1 MKYKS
6 LSHSLSSLSF
16 TLIPVIHTLP
26 VRLSPPIP
34 LSLFLSCLPSFTP
47 PAQGTGDLQITTL
60 SMLSASHG
68 RKAPLIQAR
77 THTHTLPGMQCH
89 AGCPCVSSSCRVF
102 PVCLPSH
109 ERSGTWLR
117 FIRREQVRQGRELG
131 ELTFTFCSFTWRHFC
146 KILKN
151 KKQCNK
157 IEI

>member
-77 THTHTLPGMQCH
+77 THTHTHSQACSVTLAVPVWAH
-89 AGCPCVSSSCRVF
+89 PAGFSLFVSHLMREVELGLGSSVGSRSGRAESWVSSR
-102 PVCLPSH
+102 LPSVV
-109 ERSGTWLR
+109 SPGDISAK
-117 FIRREQVRQGRELG
+117 F
-131 ELTFTFCSFTWRHFC
+131 WRTRNNVI
-146 KILKN
+146 K
-151 KKQCNK
+151 
-157 IEI
+157 